1 MDIKNYTSYFFHLAT
16 EKRTLYRAFFI
27 SVVVGIAINL
37 IYNPF
42 WADSFVIYKIKYGQI
57 ILSVFI
63 PFTLIIL
70 SFVLT
75 KTSLKPGNV
84 SHLDA
89 LLKCNSCHKTDF
101 HIHIGQELGECPL
114 CKDKTKW
121 TPKQIFSFAKSDNE
135 VVKSLA
141 LFARYNPQPLFRI
154 DASGVINSSNP
165 ASEKLFDGNNLSE
178 KNIKELLPELDMFDF
193 NQLINH
199 EEVAE
204 IIISVKGNFYNF
216 VLKGVKSLKTIN
228 IYGNDITQIKLAE
241 QKIQSQAQDIKESI
255 SYAWSIQKA
264 MLPHTEFIR
273 NTIPAHFIFYR
284 PRNVVSGDFYWIN
297 SIGKYKIIIAADST
311 GHGVPGAFMSMLG
324 ISMLNE
330 IILREKTIEPNQI
343 LNKLRERII
352 DSLITGKYER
362 TMQDGMDMAIAIINT
377 DNNQLSYAG
386 AFNPLLLLRNNEIET
401 IPADDM
407 PVGKHIND
415 KIPFSVKTKE
425 LKSGDR
431 IYLFTDGYK
440 DQFGGEKDKKFGM
453 KAFTSLLLETGRLPV
468 DKQLETIEQTFDNW
482 TEGYD
487 QIDDVLVVGV
497 EI

>member
-1 MDIKNYTSYFFHLAT
+1 
-16 EKRTLYRAFFI
+16 
-27 SVVVGIAINL
+27 
-37 IYNPF
+37 
-42 WADSFVIYKIKYGQI
+42 
-57 ILSVFI
+57 
-63 PFTLIIL
+63 
-70 SFVLT
+70 
-75 KTSLKPGNV
+75 
-84 SHLDA
+84 
-89 LLKCNSCHKTDF
+89 
-101 HIHIGQELGECPL
+101 
-114 CKDKTKW
+114 
-121 TPKQIFSFAKSDNE
+121 
-135 VVKSLA
+135 
-141 LFARYNPQPLFRI
+141 
-154 DASGVINSSNP
+154 
-165 ASEKLFDGNNLSE
+165 
-178 KNIKELLPELDMFDF
+178 
-193 NQLINH
+193 
-199 EEVAE
+199 
-204 IIISVKGNFYNF
+204 
-216 VLKGVKSLKTIN
+216 
-228 IYGNDITQIKLAE
+228 
-241 QKIQSQAQDIKESI
+241 
-255 SYAWSIQKA
+255 
-264 MLPHTEFIR
+264 
-273 NTIPAHFIFYR
+273 
-284 PRNVVSGDFYWIN
+284 
-297 SIGKYKIIIAADST
+297 
-311 GHGVPGAFMSMLG
+311 MLG

-330 IILREKTIEPNQI
+330 IILREKTIEPDQI